1 MRARNDGRQP
11 CERRSHVPTTP
22 YPQPGASLVAPLPAH
37 PCPALRPARP
47 VGGRRWPARRRPGP
61 GAERRPAQRGYP
73 PGRRHAAQLRHP
85 AGSLG
90 TSLGAFASQSGLLL
104 SFDPA
109 LTRGRTAPAL
119 KGRYSVLEGL
129 QRVLSNTGL
138 QVAAG
143 TSGAYLLVEPRMSG
157 EAPAD
162 LSPVVVSAAEPGRS
176 AEGNLY
182 RAALVGVPL
191 QRRHRPLRPGFRG

>member
-1 MRARNDGRQP
+1 MAV
-11 CERRSHVPTTP
+11 SYTH
-22 YPQPGASLVAPLPAH
+22 L
-37 PCPALRPARP
+37 
-47 VGGRRWPARRRPGP
+47 
-61 GAERRPAQRGYP
+61 
-73 PGRRHAAQLRHP
+73 
-85 AGSLG
+85 
-90 TSLGAFASQSGLLL
+90 GLLL
-104 SFDPA
+104 SFDPE

-162 LSPVVVSAAEPGRS
+162 LSPVVVSAAELADPQKETYTAPRS
-176 AEGNLY
+176 SCLLY
-182 RAALVGVPL
+182 TSRSPAPSWV
-191 QRRHRPLRPGFRG
+191 RRRPM

>member
-1 MRARNDGRQP
+1 MTGANPASEEVMSLQRPIPSLAR
-11 CERRSHVPTTP
+11 
-22 YPQPGASLVAPLPAH
+22 PLSRLSPLTL
-37 PCPALRPARP
+37 ALRCALLGLSA
-47 VGGRRWPARRRPGP
+47 VGAGLLGGGLAH
-61 GAERRPAQRGYP
+61 AQSVGQ
-73 PGRRHAAQLRHP
+73 HSAATRLDDATPRSYDIP
-85 AGSLG
+85 AGSLSA
-90 TSLGAFASQSGLLL
+90 SLGAFASQSGLLL

-162 LSPVVVSAAEPGRS
+162 LSPVVVSAA
-176 AEGNLY
+176 
-182 RAALVGVPL
+182 
-191 QRRHRPLRPGFRG
+191 

>member
-1 MRARNDGRQP
+1 M
-11 CERRSHVPTTP
+11 
-22 YPQPGASLVAPLPAH
+22 PGANPASEEVMSLQRPIPSLARPLSRLSPLTL
-37 PCPALRPARP
+37 ALRWALLGLSAAGAGLLGGGLAHAQS
-47 VGGRRWPARRRPGP
+47 VG
-61 GAERRPAQRGYP
+61 Q
-73 PGRRHAAQLRHP
+73 HSAATRLDDATPRSYDIP

-90 TSLGAFASQSGLLL
+90 ASLGAFASQSGLLL
-104 SFDPA
+104 SFDPE

-162 LSPVVVSAAEPGRS
+162 HPGRRQGPRRALHRRRLEQRRRPAAPQRQFEDRES
-176 AEGNLY
+176 QQ
-182 RAALVGVPL
+182 RAA
-191 QRRHRPLRPGFRG
+191 R

>member
-1 MRARNDGRQP
+1 MSLQRPIPSLAR
-11 CERRSHVPTTP
+11 
-22 YPQPGASLVAPLPAH
+22 PLSRLSPLTL
-37 PCPALRPARP
+37 ALRCALLGLSA
-47 VGGRRWPARRRPGP
+47 VGAGLLGGGLAH
-61 GAERRPAQRGYP
+61 AQSVGQ
-73 PGRRHAAQLRHP
+73 HSAATRLDDATPRSYDIP

-90 TSLGAFASQSGLLL
+90 ASLGAFASQSGLLL
-104 SFDPA
+104 SFAPA

-157 EAPAD
+157 
-162 LSPVVVSAAEPGRS
+162 
-176 AEGNLY
+176 
-182 RAALVGVPL
+182 
-191 QRRHRPLRPGFRG
+191 

>member
-1 MRARNDGRQP
+1 MRARNAGRQP

-22 YPQPGASLVAPLPAH
+22 YPQPGAPLVAPLPAH
-37 PCPALRPARP
+37 PCPALALLGLSAAGAGLLGGGLAHAQS
-47 VGGRRWPARRRPGP
+47 VG
-61 GAERRPAQRGYP
+61 Q
-73 PGRRHAAQLRHP
+73 HSAATRLDDATPRSYDIP

-90 TSLGAFASQSGLLL
+90 ASLGAFASQSGLLP
-104 SFDPA
+104 SFDPE

-119 KGRYSVLEGL
+119 KGRYSVLEG
-129 QRVLSNTGL
+129 
-138 QVAAG
+138 VAA
-143 TSGAYLLVEPRMSG
+143 
-157 EAPAD
+157 
-162 LSPVVVSAAEPGRS
+162 SPVEHWPAGRGGNLRRLPAGRAAHVRRSPGRPVAGGGLGRRAGRS

>member
-1 MRARNDGRQP
+1 MDDATP
-11 CERRSHVPTTP
+11 RS
-22 YPQPGASLVAPLPAH
+22 YDI
-37 PCPALRPARP
+37 
-47 VGGRRWPARRRPGP
+47 
-61 GAERRPAQRGYP
+61 
-73 PGRRHAAQLRHP
+73 P

-90 TSLGAFASQSGLLL
+90 ASLGAFASQSGLLL
-104 SFDPA
+104 SFDPE

-162 LSPVVVSAAEPGRS
+162 LSPVVVSAA
-176 AEGNLY
+176 
-182 RAALVGVPL
+182 
-191 QRRHRPLRPGFRG
+191 